1 MSTIAQSFNSILAHV
16 AFTDPDVAAF
26 ETHKSRIE
34 SSLHGSF
41 AIAKIVR
48 IGSYAR
54 GSAIRFRSDLD
65 LLALLRRREEVDWGG
80 QPVLPSTIL
89 NRVRDALRGTFP
101 GTALGRD
108 GQAVVVEF
116 SDHRRIDVVPAWF
129 DDALDNGWPL
139 YRIPS
144 GSEEWLATSPELHGK
159 YIADGD
165 AKAGGKLKSVV
176 QILKYWRQ
184 CREPE
189 LPMSAFHAE
198 LLLAKEGTCNGARS
212 LAACVAD
219 ALSLLERRHC
229 RALQDPC
236 GISGYV
242 PAAGTEAKVDRLF
255 AAVHGSAT
263 RARDAVQYETL
274 GMADEARRM
283 WGIIFNNCFPR

>member
-1 MSTIAQSFNSILAHV
+1 MSTIAQSFNAILAHI
-16 AFTDPDVAAF
+16 ALTDADVTAF
-26 ETHKSRIE
+26 EVHKSRIE

-41 AIAKIVR
+41 AVAKIVR

-65 LLALLRRREEVDWGG
+65 LLALLRRNEVDWGG
-80 QPVLPSTIL
+80 QIVLPSTLL
-89 NRVRDALRGTFP
+89 NRAREALRGTFP

-116 SDHRRIDVVPAWF
+116 SDNRRIDVVPAWF
-129 DDALDNGWPL
+129 DEALESGWPL

-144 GSEEWLATSPELHGK
+144 GSDGWLATSPELHGK
-159 YIADGD
+159 YIAEGD
-165 AKAGGKLKSVV
+165 TKAGGKLKSVV
-176 QILKYWRQ
+176 RILKYWKQ
-184 CREPE
+184 CRDPE
-189 LPMSAFHAE
+189 LPLSAFHLE

-219 ALSLLERRHC
+219 ALSLLERREC

-242 PAAGTEAKVDRLF
+242 PAASTDAKVDRLL

-263 RARDAVQYETL
+263 RARDAVQYEAL
-274 GMADEARRM
+274 GMSDEARRL
-283 WGIIFNNCFPR
+283 WGIVFNNYFPR